1 MTPPEASSL
10 DPSVCYRH
18 PDRDSW
24 TLCQRCGRTICP
36 ECQILTPSGVRCPDC
51 VRETGGSVQWTSTN
65 AVPSNRKAAARAR
78 ARTSSQRER
87 PRWLQVVMEYVRPEG
102 STGLATTWI
111 ILAAV
116 VSLFVVNAVTSNL
129 IFVLLAAEPTVAWQ
143 VWRFVLAAA
152 VYPSNAILSV
162 LISLVFFVLIA
173 RPFEA
178 QVGRRQ
184 FLVIF
189 VASSAFAAALTVLT
203 GSIYFGLTG
212 GLFGLIGASVVQVW
226 SYPQARTRQLITVG
240 IILLINIVLGGNL
253 AGLVGGL
260 LAGVGVMVLLRR
272 YEDTRVRT
280 AYAITAAGVVGM
292 IVLAI
297 LRSLIA

>member
-1 MTPPEASSL
+1 MTPPEASL

-65 AVPSNRKAAARAR
+65 AAPPKRKAAAKARAR
-78 ARTSSQRER
+78 ASSQRER
-87 PRWLQVVMEYVRPEG
+87 PRWVQVIADYVRPEG

-116 VSLFVVNAVTSNL
+116 VAVFIVNAITSNL
-129 IFVLLAAEPTVAWQ
+129 IFALLAAEPTVAWQ
-143 VWRFVLAAA
+143 IWRFVLAAA
-152 VYPSNAILSV
+152 VYPSTAILSV

-184 FLVIF
+184 FLLIF
-189 VASSAFAAALTVLT
+189 FASSTFAAALTVLT
-203 GSIYFGLTG
+203 GSFYFGLTG

-226 SYPQARTRQLITVG
+226 SYPQARTRQLIMVG

-260 LAGVGVMVLLRR
+260 IASVGVMFLLRR

-280 AYAITAAGVVGM
+280 AYAITAGGVVAL
-292 IVLAI
+292 VALAI
-297 LRSLIA
+297 LRSLVL